1 MSLDRAIAR
10 VRDAIRDR
18 LVEVESITM
27 TRRAVT
33 DLYREAHHYYLGQEW
48 VAGNYPRVDGGEI
61 DVERATQQIIR
72 NGKLRMSKG
81 QAMKVRIGLEE
92 LGVESEPP
100 LERLDSGADRV
111 RFFRKWQP
119 PGVGADC

>member
-1 MSLDRAIAR
+1 MSLDRVTDR

-33 DLYREAHHYYLGQEW
+33 DLYREAHHYCLGQEW
-48 VAGNYPRVDGGEI
+48 VAGNYPRVDGGDI

-72 NGKLRMSKG
+72 NGKLRMSRG

-92 LGVESEPP
+92 LGVESEPL

-111 RFFRKWQP
+111 RFFRNWQL
-119 PGVGADC
+119 PG